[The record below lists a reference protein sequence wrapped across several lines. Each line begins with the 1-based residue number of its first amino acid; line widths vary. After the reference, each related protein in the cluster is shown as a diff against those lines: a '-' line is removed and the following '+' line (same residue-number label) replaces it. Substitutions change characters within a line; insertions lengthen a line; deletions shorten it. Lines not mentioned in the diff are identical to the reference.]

1 MILLVTLTIYKFFT
15 ETCRSKS
22 DGNLRREKM
31 REFQKSF
38 AGNFYRKVFWESFGK
53 FCRKFYRKIL
63 TGKKGFTGEMG
74 NQVWIETWKVAD
86 PSQLQLRVTDLLA
99 PPDLPNFLT

>member
-1 MILLVTLTIYKFFT
+1 
-15 ETCRSKS
+15 
-22 DGNLRREKM
+22 M

-38 AGNFYRKVFWESFGK
+38 CGEFYRKVFWESFGK

-63 TGKKGFTGEMG
+63 TGKSFTGEMG
-74 NQVWIETWKVAD
+74 NQIWIETWKVAD

-99 PPDLPNFLT
+99 SPDLPNFLT

>member
-1 MILLVTLTIYKFFT
+1 MIFLVTLTIGKFFT

-38 AGNFYRKVFWESFGK
+38 CGEFLQKSFLGK
-53 FCRKFYRKIL
+53 FWKVLQKVLQEKFDGEKFY
-63 TGKKGFTGEMG
+63 GGNGE
-74 NQVWIETWKVAD
+74 
-86 PSQLQLRVTDLLA
+86 
-99 PPDLPNFLT
+99 PDLD

>member
-1 MILLVTLTIYKFFT
+1 MILLVTLTIGKFFT

-38 AGNFYRKVFWESFGK
+38 CGEFLQKSFLGK
-53 FCRKFYRKIL
+53 FWKVLQKVLQENFN
-63 TGKKGFTGEMG
+63 GKK
-74 NQVWIETWKVAD
+74 V
-86 PSQLQLRVTDLLA
+86 LRGKWGTRFGLRLGKLLIRHSSS
-99 PPDLPNFLT
+99 

>member
-1 MILLVTLTIYKFFT
+1 MILLVTLIIDKFFT

-38 AGNFYRKVFWESFGK
+38 CGEFYRKVFLESFGK

-63 TGKKGFTGEMG
+63 TGKKFYGGNGEPG
-74 NQVWIETWKVAD
+74 LD
-86 PSQLQLRVTDLLA
+86 
-99 PPDLPNFLT
+99 

>member
-1 MILLVTLTIYKFFT
+1 MDWLIDWLIDYWNLQKQVWWEFAARKNAGIT
-15 ETCRSKS
+15 EKV
-22 DGNLRREKM
+22 
-31 REFQKSF
+31 F
-38 AGNFYRKVFWESFGK
+38 AGNFYRESFRGK
-53 FCRKFYRKIL
+53 FWKVLQKVLQEKFN
-63 TGKKGFTGEMG
+63 GKKSFTGEMG

>member
-1 MILLVTLTIYKFFT
+1 MILLVTLIIGKIFT

-38 AGNFYRKVFWESFGK
+38 CGEFLQKSFLGK
-53 FCRKFYRKIL
+53 FWKVLQKVLQEDFN
-63 TGKKGFTGEMG
+63 GKK
-74 NQVWIETWKVAD
+74 V
-86 PSQLQLRVTDLLA
+86 LRGKWGTRFGLRLGKLLIRHSSS
-99 PPDLPNFLT
+99 

>member
-1 MILLVTLTIYKFFT
+1 MTLTIGKFFT
-15 ETCRSKS
+15 EACRSKS

-38 AGNFYRKVFWESFGK
+38 CGEFYRKVFRESFAESFLQGNFNGK
-53 FCRKFYRKIL
+53 S
-63 TGKKGFTGEMG
+63 FTGEMG